1 MIFCERRSKP
11 SSGWLLLQT
20 FPREGLKKTARKDK
34 MAQTIFEIT
43 A

>member
-1 MIFCERRSKP
+1 LWRNFSYCAAIK
-11 SSGWLLLQT
+11 
-20 FPREGLKKTARKDK
+20 EGLKKTARKDK

>member
-1 MIFCERRSKP
+1 MDVKRGIAPQQGHTCEFSEPK
-11 SSGWLLLQT
+11 
-20 FPREGLKKTARKDK
+20 EGLKKTARKDK